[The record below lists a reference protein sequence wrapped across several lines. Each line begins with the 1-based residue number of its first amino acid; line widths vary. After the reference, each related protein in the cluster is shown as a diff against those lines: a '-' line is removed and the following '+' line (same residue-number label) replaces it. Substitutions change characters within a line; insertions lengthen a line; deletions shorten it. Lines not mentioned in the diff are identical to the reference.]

1 MDEMD
6 KRACALEDQQER
18 GFWAVIPASVLH
30 DRQLSASAVRL
41 YGEIML
47 LTREM
52 GFCWASNERLGMA
65 VQASDRTVSRLV
77 TELARAGHVRVQL
90 IKAKDGSSITR
101 KIWPAY
107 LQPAEGVDKND
118 VGGSQKCLPHGAENG
133 LVSGQSGHAPTSKM
147 SRVDKNGERTSL
159 DNNIYNN
166 IINNTKQLR
175 TTKQDSARAR
185 EAVEA
190 YFVAELGDDAEIRQ
204 RVKDFLDGREE
215 KRHPMTSLR
224 AAKVAVGKLKRYSA
238 GKDGTVCRA
247 VLLATMD
254 EAIEG
259 CWDSFYPLHEDRRQA
274 LLGGGKPEPPAACYP
289 EL

>member
-18 GFWAVIPASVLH
+18 GFWAVIPAAVLH
-30 DRQLSASAVRL
+30 DTGLRPAAVRL

-47 LTREM
+47 LTRDS
-52 GFCWASNERLGMA
+52 GCCWASNQRLGA
-65 VQASDRTVSRLV
+65 PYGTAEETVSRLV
-77 TELARAGHVRVQL
+77 AELAKAGHIRVVYERNEML
-90 IKAKDGSSITR
+90 GGTMR
-101 KIWPAY
+101 KIYPAGG
-107 LQPAEGVDKND
+107 QVDQTVKACQNN
-118 VGGSQKCLPHGAENG
+118 QG
-133 LVSGQSGHAPTSKM
+133 LTKQS
-147 SRVDKNGERTSL
+147 SL
-159 DNNIYNN
+159 DENVKHPLTKTSTYISASLYNN
-166 IINNTKQLR
+166 NLQDNDKKQVR
-175 TTKQDSARAR
+175 KTKQDSARAR

-215 KRHPMTSLR
+215 KKHPMTSLR

-238 GKDGTVCRA
+238 GEDGTVCRA

-254 EAIEG
+254 ETIEG

-274 LLGGGKPEPPAACYP
+274 LLGGGKPEKVAGCYP

>member
-1 MDEMD
+1 MDEID

-18 GFWAVIPASVLH
+18 GFWAVIPAAVLH
-30 DRQLSASAVRL
+30 DTGLRPAAVRL

-47 LTREM
+47 LTRDS
-52 GFCWASNERLGMA
+52 GCCWASNQRLGA
-65 VQASDRTVSRLV
+65 PYGTAEVTVSRLV
-77 TELARAGHVRVQL
+77 AELAKAGHIRVVYERNEML
-90 IKAKDGSSITR
+90 GGTMR
-101 KIWPAY
+101 KIYPAGW
-107 LQPAEGVDKND
+107 QVDQTVKAYQND
-118 VGGSQKCLPHGAENG
+118 QG
-133 LVSGQSGHAPTSKM
+133 LTKQS
-147 SRVDKNGERTSL
+147 SL
-159 DNNIYNN
+159 DENVKHHLTKSSTYISASLYNN
-166 IINNTKQLR
+166 NLQDNDKKQVR
-175 TTKQDSARAR
+175 KSKQDSARAR

-238 GKDGTVCRA
+238 GEDGTVCRA

-254 EAIEG
+254 ETIEG

>member
-6 KRACALEDQQER
+6 KRARALEDQQER
-18 GFWAVIPASVLH
+18 SFWAVIPASVLH

-47 LTREM
+47 LTREK
-52 GFCWASNERLGMA
+52 GFCWASNERLAMA
-65 VQASDRTVSRLV
+65 VQASDRTASRLV

-118 VGGSQKCLPHGAENG
+118 VGDSQKCLP
-133 LVSGQSGHAPTSKM
+133 PTTKTA
-147 SRVDKNGERTSL
+147 RVDKNGERTSL

-166 IINNTKQLR
+166 LNNTKQLR

-204 RVKDFLDGREE
+204 RVKDFLDGRTE
-215 KRHPMTSLR
+215 KKHPMTSLR

-274 LLGGGKPEPPAACYP
+274 LLGGGKPEKAAGCYP

>member
-6 KRACALEDQQER
+6 KTARALEDQQER
-18 GFWAVIPASVLH
+18 SFWAVIPAAVLH

-47 LTREM
+47 LTREK
-52 GFCWASNERLGMA
+52 GFCWASNERLAMA
-65 VQASDRTVSRLV
+65 VQASDRTASRLV

-107 LQPAEGVDKND
+107 LQPAEGADKND
-118 VGGSQKCLPHGAENG
+118 VGDSQKCLP
-133 LVSGQSGHAPTSKM
+133 PTTKTA
-147 SRVDKNGERTSL
+147 RVDKNGERTSL

-190 YFVAELGDDAEIRQ
+190 YFLAELGDDAEIRQ
-204 RVKDFLDGREE
+204 RVKDFLDGRTE
-215 KRHPMTSLR
+215 KKHPMTSLR

-238 GKDGTVCRA
+238 GADGTVCRA
-247 VLLATMD
+247 LLLATMD

-259 CWDSFYPLHEDRRQA
+259 CWDSFYPLREDRRQA
-274 LLGGGKPEPPAACYP
+274 LLGGGKPEPPAAWYP

>member
-1 MDEMD
+1 MDEID

-30 DRQLSASAVRL
+30 DTGLRPAAVRL

-47 LTREM
+47 LTRDS
-52 GFCWASNERLGMA
+52 GCCWASNQRLGA
-65 VQASDRTVSRLV
+65 PYGTAEETVSRRAA
-77 TELARAGHVRVQL
+77 ELAKAGHIRVVYERNEML
-90 IKAKDGSSITR
+90 GGTMR
-101 KIWPAY
+101 KIYPA
-107 LQPAEGVDKND
+107 
-118 VGGSQKCLPHGAENG
+118 GSQVDRSVKACQNNQG
-133 LVSGQSGHAPTSKM
+133 LTKQS
-147 SRVDKNGERTSL
+147 SL
-159 DNNIYNN
+159 DENVKHPLTKTSTYISDSLYNN
-166 IINNTKQLR
+166 NLQDNDKKQVR
-175 TTKQDSARAR
+175 KTKQDSARAR

-215 KRHPMTSLR
+215 KKHPMTSLR

-238 GKDGTVCRA
+238 GEDGTVCRA

-254 EAIEG
+254 ETIEG